1 MRWMSI
7 ALAAVATVGVMS
19 TPAAAAQVDRES
31 RSPAQLRVGPPW
43 PYKDCM
49 DTAVKQHKES
59 PDHAKWHCDQLVQK
73 GWIKPPTAQDNAA
86 QSTTSKGTS
95 PKGTSPKGTGPK
107 GTGPKSGGSKSGH
120 SKGHGSAHGKAKS
133 KTNTKAE
140 HKSGGAKSAP
150 KAAPKR

>member
-31 RSPAQLRVGPPW
+31 RSPAHLRVGPPW

-73 GWIKPPTAQDNAA
+73 GWIKPPTAQDTAA
-86 QSTTSKGTS
+86 QSTTPKGTT
-95 PKGTSPKGTGPK
+95 PKGTSPKGA
-107 GTGPKSGGSKSGH
+107 GPKSGGPKSGH
-120 SKGHGSAHGKAKS
+120 SKGHGSAHGK
-133 KTNTKAE
+133 TKAE
-140 HKSGGAKSAP
+140 HKAPHKSGGAKGAP

>member
-49 DTAVKQHKES
+49 DTAISQHKETPS
-59 PDHAKWHCDQLVQK
+59 HAKWHCDQLVQK

-86 QSTTSKGTS
+86 QSTTPKGTT

-107 GTGPKSGGSKSGH
+107 SGH
-120 SKGHGSAHGKAKS
+120 PKGTGSAHGKAKS
-133 KTNTKAE
+133 KTHAKTNAKTNAK
-140 HKSGGAKSAP
+140 HKSGGVKSAP
-150 KAAPKR
+150 KPAPQR